1 MSIDSIL
8 RTVSDTA
15 GSLPLGGIADALG
28 NLNIA
33 AIVKEKV
40 AGSKKEI
47 GKVNIMAVGK
57 TGVGKSTLINAVL
70 EGNLA
75 TTGVGKPVTQQ
86 IQRYTKE
93 GMPVGI
99 YDTKGLEVKDYQT
112 ILDDLST
119 FVKGANKN
127 EDPSEHIHVAW
138 VCISEGSRRVEEAE
152 ILLAKQL
159 SEEMPVI
166 VVITSAK
173 SDEGFKNI
181 VEGEFPFANNV
192 LRVNSVETKLD
203 GGIVIPANGLKELVD
218 LTNEVIPEGQRRAFA
233 AAQKVSMN
241 LKVDAAHSVVT
252 GAAVLAGG
260 IGATPIP
267 FSDAI
272 GIIPVQIGM
281 LAKISTV
288 FGLKAD
294 ETFLSTLVAAT
305 FTTTAG
311 SMAGKALVGALL
323 KWIPGVGSIA
333 GGVISGGV
341 AATLTTGFGKAYI
354 SVLVSL
360 LEESPDKQLSGE
372 EVAEAFKA
380 KLA

>member
-1 MSIDSIL
+1 MGIDSIL
-8 RTVSDTA
+8 RTVGDTA

-28 NLNIA
+28 NLNLA

-181 VEGEFPFANNV
+181 VKGEFPFANNV

-203 GGIVIPANGLKELVD
+203 GGIVIPANGLQELVD

-288 FGLKAD
+288 FGLKTD

-354 SVLVSL
+354 SVLVAL